1 MTYNTDLNVIG
12 GLRDYNLIQKSLQSH
27 FNESDSFSDL
37 IQQRNEFHLR
47 TEKSRDRI
55 EAAITSSFLLFTN
68 QNHID
73 LMQGIF
79 AENSACVM
87 QKELIYFWQFAI
99 CNRLFFDLSVN
110 VFMKNYFS
118 GRVGLSKD
126 DLIGYLKEYLVQ
138 NKAFNLK
145 WSEITIDTLA
155 TKYLSFMTKL
165 GFLSGKRTKT
175 FEHIK
180 ISAESLVFFIYFA
193 QIFEPQNKNIL
204 VNKMLPLS
212 FVPIEDIQE
221 RFKKLSLKGFF
232 NMNFNGVAL
241 NIELIHSYKEI
252 CNVLYR

>member
-1 MTYNTDLNVIG
+1 MTYNTDLNLIG

-79 AENSACVM
+79 EKNSACVM

-99 CNRLFFDLSVN
+99 CNRLFFDLSAN

-118 GRVGLSKD
+118 GRVGVSKD
-126 DLIGYLKEYLVQ
+126 DLVGYLRE
-138 NKAFNLK
+138 NKALNLK

-165 GFLSGKRTKT
+165 GFLSGKRTKM

-180 ISAESLVFFIYFA
+180 ISAESLIFFIYFA

-221 RFKKLSLKGFF
+221 RLKKLSLKGFF

>member
-1 MTYNTDLNVIG
+1 
-12 GLRDYNLIQKSLQSH
+12 
-27 FNESDSFSDL
+27 
-37 IQQRNEFHLR
+37 
-47 TEKSRDRI
+47 
-55 EAAITSSFLLFTN
+55 
-68 QNHID
+68 
-73 LMQGIF
+73 
-79 AENSACVM
+79 
-87 QKELIYFWQFAI
+87 
-99 CNRLFFDLSVN
+99 
-110 VFMKNYFS
+110 
-118 GRVGLSKD
+118 
-126 DLIGYLKEYLVQ
+126 
-138 NKAFNLK
+138 
-145 WSEITIDTLA
+145 
-155 TKYLSFMTKL
+155 MTKL

-221 RFKKLSLKGFF
+221 RLKKLSLKGFF